1 MKLLSTF
8 HLLFPVKFSL
18 VSYSAAHHW
27 QTFVST
33 EVEKK
38 AMKFESYASSSYNL
52 KDSPGVRMV
61 CWRWNGIKLLF
72 FIIIQISSLIHIR
85 RITIKQLQLIQRSTN
100 RLKSR
105 LDLSSSAVALSSTD
119 GESAVAAMDIRG
131 STCGGSF
138 NSCIVYCI

>member
-1 MKLLSTF
+1 
-8 HLLFPVKFSL
+8 
-18 VSYSAAHHW
+18 
-27 QTFVST
+27 
-33 EVEKK
+33 
-38 AMKFESYASSSYNL
+38 
-52 KDSPGVRMV
+52 MV